1 MVTIS
6 GTQLTVDPSFDLPY
20 NTLLYVNIDVGTLQD
35 VFGNDFAGLD
45 SSSNNTGMRFTTEP
59 DVVAPTLVSISP
71 LLNATDVSINS
82 NLVFTF
88 NENVV
93 DGSGNVYIYDSST
106 NDLLNTF
113 NISSSNISIS
123 ANQVTVNP
131 TTDLSFNRSLY
142 VNIDSGALEDEAGNI
157 YTGLDSSGSNTG
169 MRFTTERD
177 VTIPE
182 IIRFKPPSGVTDFP
196 IDGKLEI
203 TFTETIVIGSGN
215 ITVYRVLDDKI
226 MDTFDISSS
235 EVTINNDKIIVTPT
249 TKLPY
254 NTELYVNMNFGIVE
268 DLRGNKFVGLD
279 SSLPETGFRFTTYP
293 DTFAPSLVS
302 YSPALNA
309 TNVSIDSSLVFTFS
323 ENVLADSG
331 NITIYRSSNDIILQV
346 IDITSS
352 NVSISGRDV
361 TVNLIRNLPKDLDI
375 YVNIDSGAFKDTANN
390 TFIGLNSQT
399 VDTGIR
405 FTTVSSNRP
414 PDVKAPK
421 LLAISPTL
429 NSTDLR
435 LDTTLS
441 FIFSKPVVPVFGNID
456 IYNASNN
463 TIIQSIDVTS
473 SHVKI
478 VNKQAIVTP
487 SVYLPE
493 NTSIYVSVPHNAFL
507 DVAGNNYV
515 GLDSSVAGSGMR
527 FTTVNLAQTR
537 LFDIVKFCQ
546 DKEMSTKYSI

>member
-1 MVTIS
+1 M
-6 GTQLTVDPSFDLPY
+6 
-20 NTLLYVNIDVGTLQD
+20 
-35 VFGNDFAGLD
+35 
-45 SSSNNTGMRFTTEP
+45 
-59 DVVAPTLVSISP
+59 
-71 LLNATDVSINS
+71 
-82 NLVFTF
+82 
-88 NENVV
+88 
-93 DGSGNVYIYDSST
+93 
-106 NDLLNTF
+106 
-113 NISSSNISIS
+113 
-123 ANQVTVNP
+123 
-131 TTDLSFNRSLY
+131 Y

-157 YTGLDSSGSNTG
+157 YTGLDSSGSDSG

-182 IIRFKPPSGVTDFP
+182 IVRFKPPSGVTDFP

-268 DLRGNKFVGLD
+268 DSRNKFVGLD
-279 SSLPETGFRFTTYP
+279 SSLPETGSDLQRILIHLL
-293 DTFAPSLVS
+293 SLIS

-309 TNVSIDSSLVFTFS
+309 TNISIDSSLVFTFS
-323 ENVLADSG
+323 EDVLADSG

-390 TFIGLNSQT
+390 TFVGLNSQT
-399 VDTGIR
+399 VDTGMR

-473 SHVKI
+473 SYVKI

-507 DVAGNNYV
+507 DIAGNNYV

-537 LFDIVKFCQ
+537 LFDIIKFCQ
-546 DKEMSTKYSI
+546 DRKCQQNIQYNRLKTGGNDPSMSAAMRYAQYVRSTKPKANQTT